1 MILLLP
7 PSETKKSGGIEASET
22 WLELLTF
29 EQLLPTR
36 KKAIAALAELSAL
49 PEAAKKLKVPAR
61 NLNDLVENQQL
72 AQKPLL
78 LPAIDRFDGVLFDAL
93 HDRGLKGS
101 ATEFNQLDLSRLGP
115 NEVYLHT
122 AIFGLIDLFDEIP
135 NFRFTAGTALPGF
148 SQLDWRSEHD
158 PVWQSIAAAGHDL
171 IVDGRSNSYA
181 KLAPVSQDVESLF
194 LNVVSE
200 DPSGVR
206 RALNHFNKKAKGQFA
221 RAWLLYPAKLE
232 DRKQLIEIAS
242 LAGLKA
248 ELTPGVLTLIA
259 KP

>member
-22 WLELLTF
+22 WLELLAF
-29 EQLLPTR
+29 EQLLSIR
-36 KKAIAALAELSAL
+36 KRAIEALAKLSAM
-49 PEAAKKLKVPAR
+49 PDAAKKLKVPAR
-61 NLNDLVENQQL
+61 NLNDLAENQL
-72 AQKPLL
+72 LVQKPLL

-101 ATEFNQLDLSRLGP
+101 ATEFNQLDLSKLGP
-115 NEVYLHT
+115 NEVYLQT

-148 SQLDWRSEHD
+148 SPLDWSAGHD
-158 PVWQSIAAAGHDL
+158 PIWRGLAAAGHDL

-221 RAWLLYPAKLE
+221 RAWLLYPEKIAA
-232 DRKQLIEIAS
+232 RHQLIEIAN

-259 KP
+259 

>member
-22 WLELLTF
+22 WLELLAF
-29 EQLLPTR
+29 EQLLSIR
-36 KKAIAALAELSAL
+36 KRAIEALAKLSAM
-49 PEAAKKLKVPAR
+49 PDAARKLKVPAR
-61 NLNDLVENQQL
+61 NLNNLVDNQL
-72 AQKPLL
+72 LVQKPLL

-101 ATEFNQLDLSRLGP
+101 ATEFNQLDLSKLGP
-115 NEVYLHT
+115 NEVYLQT

-135 NFRFTAGTALPGF
+135 NFRFTAGTGLPGF
-148 SQLDWRSEHD
+148 SPLDWSAGHD
-158 PVWQSIAAAGHDL
+158 PIWRGLAAAGHDL

-181 KLAPVSQDVESLF
+181 KLAPVSQDVERLF

-221 RAWLLYPAKLE
+221 RAWLLYPEKIAA
-232 DRKQLIEIAS
+232 RHQLIEIAN

-259 KP
+259 